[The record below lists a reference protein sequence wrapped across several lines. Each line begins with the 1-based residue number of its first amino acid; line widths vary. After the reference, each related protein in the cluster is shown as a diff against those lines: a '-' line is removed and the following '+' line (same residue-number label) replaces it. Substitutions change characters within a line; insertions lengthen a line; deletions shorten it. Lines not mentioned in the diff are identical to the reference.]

1 MSKRILCFGDSNTW
15 GYDGQ
20 TGLRFAE
27 DVRWTGVLQSL
38 LGPEYTVLEEGQN
51 GGRPFLQILWRAAK
65 AVLPIWSPVW
75 KRPIRW
81 ISSS

>member
-51 GGRPFLQILWRAAK
+51 GRTTVFADRMREAIEKLWEEDTCAF
-65 AVLPIWSPVW
+65 S
-75 KRPIRW
+75 
-81 ISSS
+81 

>member
-27 DVRWTGVLQSL
+27 DVRWRRLVSVLI
-38 LGPEYTVLEEGQN
+38 V
-51 GGRPFLQILWRAAK
+51 RPFVSVDGAFTLILTAPSVIPVDTTEGAAGI
-65 AVLPIWSPVW
+65 VEGP
-75 KRPIRW
+75 
-81 ISSS
+81 